1 MRSFGK
7 ALAQYEVQWTH
18 NQSVDHRASTL
29 MPACKL
35 RLLNVTSG
43 GPVSQL
49 SPDGQQQSVGFTVR
63 DGIFHMDRLRE
74 ALNALDR
81 CGWKRSYHQRM
92 YVNPKSPLELELN

>member
-1 MRSFGK
+1 MRSFQN
-7 ALAQYEVQWTH
+7 AVAQYAVQWNH
-18 NQSVDHRASTL
+18 NKTIENRVSTL

-43 GPVSQL
+43 GPVVDPL
-49 SPDGQQQSVGFTVR
+49 VDTQQQSVGFTVR

-92 YVNPKSPLELELN
+92 

>member
-1 MRSFGK
+1 MRSFEK
-7 ALAQYEVQWTH
+7 ATAQYAVQWDH
-18 NQSVDHRASTL
+18 DKSLEHRASTL

-43 GPVSQL
+43 GPVAPPSV
-49 SPDGQQQSVGFTVR
+49 DGQPQSIGFTVR
-63 DGIFHMDRLRE
+63 DGIFHMDRLRD

-92 YVNPKSPLELELN
+92 